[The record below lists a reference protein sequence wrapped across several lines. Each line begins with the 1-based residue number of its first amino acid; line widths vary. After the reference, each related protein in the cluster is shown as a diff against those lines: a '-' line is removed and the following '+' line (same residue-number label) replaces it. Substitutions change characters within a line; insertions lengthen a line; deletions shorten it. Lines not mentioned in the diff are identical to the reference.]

1 MSKQNSSHPDADLHP
16 EATGLAKKTVDAHRD
31 EQPLKLYSGWFCPFV
46 QRAWLVL
53 EEKKI
58 PYQYIEVNP
67 YHKPDS
73 LLKLNPRGL
82 VPTLQYDNKPLYE
95 STVIC
100 EFLEDAYPEHTPHLL
115 PQDPYSRAR
124 TRIWTDFVTSRIIP
138 SFHRFL
144 QFQPMDDEEGLE
156 EKRREFVGYVR
167 EFVREMD
174 EQGPFFMGAEPGLM
188 DFVIAPWM
196 VRLWVFDHFKGGL
209 GIPEEGKGGDD
220 EKVWARWRKW
230 LSAIQNRESVK
241 ATTSDTEHY
250 MPIYQRYADNTAQS
264 ELAKATRAGKGV
276 P

>member
-1 MSKQNSSHPDADLHP
+1 
-16 EATGLAKKTVDAHRD
+16 
-31 EQPLKLYSGWFCPFV
+31 
-46 QRAWLVL
+46 
-53 EEKKI
+53 
-58 PYQYIEVNP
+58 VNP

-100 EFLEDAYPEHTPHLL
+100 EFLEDAYPDHTPHLL

-196 VRLWVFDHFKGGL
+196 VCTCLCGRFS
-209 GIPEEGKGGDD
+209 P
-220 EKVWARWRKW
+220 
-230 LSAIQNRESVK
+230 
-241 ATTSDTEHY
+241 
-250 MPIYQRYADNTAQS
+250 P
-264 ELAKATRAGKGV
+264 
-276 P
+276 